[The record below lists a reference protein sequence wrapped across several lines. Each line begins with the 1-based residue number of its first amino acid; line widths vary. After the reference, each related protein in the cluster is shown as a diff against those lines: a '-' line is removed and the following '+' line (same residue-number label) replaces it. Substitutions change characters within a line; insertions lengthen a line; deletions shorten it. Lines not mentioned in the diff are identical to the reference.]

1 MKRTIFIFLLQVL
14 AGTALVASNSRGL
27 AQEAGVDHD
36 RARAAVQSG
45 EIMPLH
51 EILAKVS
58 EKQEGRVLEVRLND
72 LEEGLHGWVYDI
84 RLFTPEDEV
93 LFLRVDAGTAT
104 ILLIERGGAG
114 DQP

>member
-1 MKRTIFIFLLQVL
+1 MKRTVFIFLLQAV
-14 AGTALVASNSRGL
+14 ADTVLVAASSPGL
-27 AQEAGVDHD
+27 AQGASLDHD

-45 EIMPLH
+45 EILPLH

-58 EKQEGRVLEVRLND
+58 EKQEGRVLEVRLDD

>member
-1 MKRTIFIFLLQVL
+1 MKRISFFFLLQAL
-14 AGTALVASNSRGL
+14 AGTVLVASSSRGL
-27 AQEAGVDHD
+27 AQSAGVDHD

-72 LEEGLHGWVYDI
+72 LEGGLHGWVYDI

-93 LFLRVDAGTAT
+93 LNLRVDAGTAT
-104 ILLIERGGAG
+104 ILRIERGGTG